1 MRVNGYSFAEVA
13 EAFGL
18 TEEEVRNGVTPK
30 CFTRVRKYISADTP
44 EQLERYTSLLY
55 SMKVEFR
62 CLPYSE
68 SYTNSFSTMER
79 VDIVM
84 NYHEIDEDDILKGLG
99 LKKEDLYLYFDH
111 S

>member
-1 MRVNGYSFAEVA
+1 MDESA
-13 EAFGL
+13 
-18 TEEEVRNGVTPK
+18 VRYHKAKGTAPEF
-30 CFTRVRKYISADTP
+30 FTRVRKYISVDTP

-84 NYHEIDEDDILKGLG
+84 NYHEIDEDDILKTLG
-99 LKKEDLYLYFDH
+99 LKKKDLYLYFDH

>member
-1 MRVNGYSFAEVA
+1 MPGYRRKST
-13 EAFGL
+13 L
-18 TEEEVRNGVTPK
+18 TSDPEF
-30 CFTRVRKYISADTP
+30 FTRVRKYISADTL

-68 SYTNSFSTMER
+68 SYTNSFNTMER

-84 NYHEIDEDDILKGLG
+84 NYHLIDEPDILKRLG
-99 LKKEDLYLYFDH
+99 LKQEELYLYMDH